1 VQSDLVT
8 MGISATSLTKI
19 EEENNI
25 RQILVSPSK
34 TGKFDPKENLIFGIT
49 MECAHSNGNDQYK
62 IYKVDVGSSR
72 AFDTQHPFS
81 IIGDKEKTFNK
92 EWEMKRYFSR
102 TPQVLELINDN
113 AKIIKSQI
121 KNTRIHQPRYI
132 LEKSIK
138 DYKLKDL
145 YLDIKPKT
153 KDPKSDNIKQNIYTF
168 LNKYNISSITI
179 IMFLGIITKFI
190 YRLFSNKPKE
200 NNKKTITRK
209 IIEALGTIL
218 FEIIFNEIKNLLT
231 FKNIIIIFITGLF
244 KINFVPNLFG
254 GHISSGNINI
264 SKENINLSKENI
276 NLSKEQNKTMM
287 NYLINLFTTIFTKL
301 INSNNHTKE
310 NLLLIINSEFYEE
323 NISDKQYI
331 YQIQKDEEDE
341 IDITNSIYYKEFNKI
356 KQNNINLSSNINN
369 KILSIIKKIEL
380 IKKSIDKE
388 YKTIIEYNNII
399 SGLRHDSSDTFND
412 DINFSNKNLNYN
424 TMSEYINNYKKLI
437 KDENKN
443 IKYLKTIYYNI

>member
-1 VQSDLVT
+1 
-8 MGISATSLTKI
+8 
-19 EEENNI
+19 
-25 RQILVSPSK
+25 
-34 TGKFDPKENLIFGIT
+34 
-49 MECAHSNGNDQYK
+49 
-62 IYKVDVGSSR
+62 
-72 AFDTQHPFS
+72 
-81 IIGDKEKTFNK
+81 
-92 EWEMKRYFSR
+92 MKRYFSR

-121 KNTRIHQPRYI
+121 KNTRIHQPRYQ
-132 LEKSIK
+132 LEQAIK
-138 DYKLKDL
+138 TYKLKDL

-179 IMFLGIITKFI
+179 IMFLGIITRFI

-200 NNKKTITRK
+200 DNKKTITRK

-218 FEIIFNEIKNLLT
+218 FEIIFDEIKNLLT

-254 GHISSGNINI
+254 GNISS
-264 SKENINLSKENI
+264 KE
-276 NLSKEQNKTMM
+276 EQNKTMM

-310 NLLLIINSEFYEE
+310 NLLLIINSEFNEE

-331 YQIQKDEEDE
+331 YQKDEEEE
-341 IDITNSIYYKEFNKI
+341 IDITNSIYYKEFNKL
-356 KQNNINLSSNINN
+356 KQNNINLSSNININN

-399 SGLRHDSSDTFND
+399 SGLRYNNSDTFND
-412 DINFSNKNLNYN
+412 NINFSIKNLNYN
-424 TMSEYINNYKKLI
+424 TMSKYINNYKKLI

-443 IKYLKTIYYNI
+443 IKYFKTIYYNI